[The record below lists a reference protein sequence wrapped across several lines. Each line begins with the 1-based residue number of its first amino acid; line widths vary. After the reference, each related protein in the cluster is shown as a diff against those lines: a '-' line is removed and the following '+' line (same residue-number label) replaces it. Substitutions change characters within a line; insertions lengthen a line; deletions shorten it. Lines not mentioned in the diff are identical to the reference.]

1 MADDHG
7 GPGQRAPRRV
17 VLAGAMA
24 AGGAAL
30 LSACSGTASGPASA
44 TGSRAPATG
53 SRAPGTGSAAPAGS
67 GSASS
72 QAAVAAQAS
81 GPPAAA
87 DWTALGRDLSG
98 PLVRPGEASYPVA
111 KRLFDPRFD
120 GLRPAGIAYCRSP
133 RDVATCLAFAGKYR
147 VPVAARC
154 GGHSYAGWSST
165 SGLIIDVTRMAGVQL
180 NGSTATVGAG
190 TRLIDF
196 YNALTAGGRAVPA
209 GSCPTLGISGL
220 TLGGGV
226 GVVARAYGLTCDNL
240 QSLQV
245 VTADG
250 QIRTCNAKE
259 NSDLYW
265 ACRGGGGGNFGVA
278 TSFTFGTQP
287 AGDIV
292 VFFLYWPWAQAER
305 VLSAWQS
312 WAPFAPDQL
321 WSNMHL
327 SAAPGG
333 GTPTIEVGGTYI
345 GTAGEAYTQLEKLYA
360 AIGSRPSSYYLNTTS
375 WLDAMLLEAGCSHL
389 TVPECH
395 LPTQVAGGQLARAS
409 EFAKSDIFTRPLSSA
424 GIGTL
429 LGGVENL
436 RAVAGAP
443 GGSGGIAFDS
453 LGGAVN
459 RVAPSATAYVHRNGL
474 FQAQYTT
481 GWTVPADG
489 VPPDGALRQ
498 RTWQRA
504 FWQSM
509 RPYASGQAYQNY
521 IDPDLTD
528 WRTAYY
534 GQNLTRLTQ
543 IKAAHD
549 PAGLFTFPQSL

>member
-1 MADDHG
+1 MG
-7 GPGQRAPRRV
+7 SGQLAPRRV
-17 VLAGAMA
+17 VLTGALA

-30 LSACSGTASGPASA
+30 LSACSGTATAPPPAARTVPAS
-44 TGSRAPATG
+44 
-53 SRAPGTGSAAPAGS
+53 PGTGSA
-67 GSASS
+67 SS
-72 QAAVAAQAS
+72 STAVTARAS

-98 PLVRPGEASYPVA
+98 PLIRPGESSYQVA

-133 RDVATCLAFAGKYR
+133 QDVSTCLAFVRKYG
-147 VPVAARC
+147 VPVAVRC

-165 SGLIIDVTRMAGVQL
+165 SGLIIDVTRMAGVQV

-196 YNALTAGGRAVPA
+196 YSGLAAQGRTVPG
-209 GSCPTLGISGL
+209 GSCPTVGISGL

-240 QSLQV
+240 QSVQL

-250 QIRTCNAKE
+250 TIRTCDPSE
-259 NSDLYW
+259 NSDLFW

-278 TSFTFGTQP
+278 TSFTFGTHP

-292 VFFLYWPWAQAER
+292 VFFLYWPWAQAEQ

-312 WAPFAPDQL
+312 WAPDNPDQL

-333 GTPTIEVGGTYI
+333 GTPAIEVGGTYI
-345 GTAGEAYTQLEKLYA
+345 GTAAEAYTQLERLYA
-360 AIGSRPSSYYLNTTS
+360 AIGSRPSSYYLNTKS
-375 WLDAMLLEAGCSHL
+375 WLDAMLLEAGCSNL

-429 LGGVENL
+429 LRGVENL
-436 RAVAGAP
+436 REVAGAP

-459 RVAPSATAYVHRNGL
+459 RVAASATAYVHRNGL

-489 VPPDGALRQ
+489 VPPAGALNQ

-534 GQNLTRLTQ
+534 GQNLARLTQ

-549 PAGLFTFPQSL
+549 PDGVFTFPQSL

>member
-1 MADDHG
+1 M
-7 GPGQRAPRRV
+7 
-17 VLAGAMA
+17 VLAGAVA
-24 AGGAAL
+24 AGGTAL
-30 LSACSGTASGPASA
+30 LSACSAGPASTSSSGPASA
-44 TGSRAPATG
+44 AASASAD
-53 SRAPGTGSAAPAGS
+53 GSAAALS
-67 GSASS
+67 RSR
-72 QAAVAAQAS
+72 
-81 GPPAAA
+81 GPVPGAPKAA

-98 PLVRPGEASYPVA
+98 PLVRPGEASYTLA

-120 GLRPAGIAYCRSP
+120 VLTPAGVAYCRSP
-133 RDVATCLAFAGKYR
+133 RDVSTCLAFARKYG

-165 SGLIIDVTRMAGVQL
+165 SGLIIDVTRMAGVEL
-180 NGSTATVGAG
+180 NGTTATVGAG

-196 YNALTAGGRAVPA
+196 YNGLTGRGRAVPG
-209 GSCPTLGISGL
+209 GSCPTVGISGL

-240 QSLQV
+240 QSVEL

-250 QIRTCNAKE
+250 TIRTCDSSE

-278 TSFTFGTQP
+278 TSFTFGTHP

-292 VFFLYWPWAQAER
+292 VFFLYWPWAQAEQ

-312 WAPFAPDQL
+312 WAPNAPDQL

-345 GTAGEAYTQLEKLYA
+345 GSPGEAYAQLEKLYA
-360 AIGSRPSSYYLNTTS
+360 AIGSRPSSYYLNSMS

-395 LPTQVAGGQLARAS
+395 LPAQAAGGQLSRAS
-409 EFAKSDIFTRPLSSA
+409 EFAKSDIFTKPLSSA

-429 LGGVENL
+429 LTGVENL
-436 RAVAGAP
+436 REVAGAP

-481 GWTVPADG
+481 GWTVQADG
-489 VPPDGALRQ
+489 VPLAGALRQ
-498 RTWQRA
+498 RAWQRQ

-521 IDPDLTD
+521 IDPDLTT
-528 WRTAYY
+528 WRSAYY
-534 GQNLTRLTQ
+534 GANLTRLTQ
-543 IKAAHD
+543 VKAAHD
-549 PAGLFTFPQSL
+549 PTGVFKFPQAL

>member
-1 MADDHG
+1 MADDRG
-7 GPGQRAPRRV
+7 RPARRT
-17 VLAGAMA
+17 VLTGAIA

-30 LSACSGTASGPASA
+30 LSACDG
-44 TGSRAPATG
+44 
-53 SRAPGTGSAAPAGS
+53 AG
-67 GSASS
+67 
-72 QAAVAAQAS
+72 
-81 GPPAAA
+81 PAAA
-87 DWTALGRDLSG
+87 GSPARASSPARGSGADSAAAKLGTRTTGAPTAADWAALARDLSG

-120 GLRPAGIAYCRSP
+120 VLQPAGIAYCRSP
-133 RDVATCLAFAGKYR
+133 HDVSTCLAFVRRYG
-147 VPVAARC
+147 VPGAARC

-165 SGLIIDVTRMAGVQL
+165 SGLIIDVTRMAGVQV

-196 YNALTAGGRAVPA
+196 YSGLAAYGRAVPG
-209 GSCPTLGISGL
+209 GSCPTVGISGL

-240 QSLQV
+240 QSLQL

-250 QIRTCNAKE
+250 QIRTCNPSE
-259 NSDLYW
+259 NADLYW

-278 TSFTFGTQP
+278 TSFTFGTYP

-292 VFFLYWPWAQAER
+292 VFFLYWPWAQAEQ
-305 VLSAWQS
+305 VLAAWQA
-312 WAPFAPDQL
+312 WAPNGPDQL

-333 GTPTIEVGGTYI
+333 GTPTIEVGGTYL
-345 GTAGEAYTQLEKLYA
+345 GSVGEAYTQLEKLYA
-360 AIGSRPSSYYLNTTS
+360 AVGARPSSYYLNSTS
-375 WLDAMLLEAGCSHL
+375 WLDAMLLEAGCSNL
-389 TVPECH
+389 TVQECH
-395 LPTQVAGGQLARAS
+395 LPTQVAGGQLSRAS
-409 EFAKSDIFTRPLSSA
+409 EYAKSDIFTSPLSSA

-429 LGGVENL
+429 LRGVADL
-436 RAVAGAP
+436 QDVAGAP

-481 GWTVPADG
+481 GWTVQPGG
-489 VPPDGALRQ
+489 VPPAGALRQ
-498 RTWQRA
+498 RAWQRA

-521 IDPDLTD
+521 IDPDLAN

-534 GQNLTRLTQ
+534 GTNLARLTQ

-549 PAGLFTFPQSL
+549 PTNVFAFPQSL

>member
-1 MADDHG
+1 MADDRG
-7 GPGQRAPRRV
+7 GSGYLTPRRTL
-17 VLAGAMA
+17 LAGAFA

-30 LSACSGTASGPASA
+30 LSACGGGTSSRPASA
-44 TGSRAPATG
+44 SAT
-53 SRAPGTGSAAPAGS
+53 APAGTLPA
-67 GSASS
+67 GTAPASAG
-72 QAAVAAQAS
+72 AATGARAAG
-81 GPPAAA
+81 GPGAA
-87 DWTALGRDLSG
+87 DWAALGHDLSG
-98 PLVRPGEASYPVA
+98 PLVRPGEASYTTA

-120 GLRPAGIAYCRSP
+120 VLDPAGIAYCRGP
-133 RDVATCLAFAGKYR
+133 DDVSTCLAFARKYR

-180 NGSTATVGAG
+180 SGTTATVGAG

-196 YNALTAGGRAVPA
+196 YSALTATGRAVPG
-209 GSCPTLGISGL
+209 GSCPTVGISGL

-240 QSLQV
+240 QSVRV

-250 QIRTCNAKE
+250 KLKTCDSSE

-278 TSFTFGTQP
+278 TSFTFGTHP
-287 AGDIV
+287 AGDLV
-292 VFFLYWPWAQAER
+292 LFFLYWPWAQAEQ
-305 VLSAWQS
+305 VLAAWQS
-312 WAPFAPDQL
+312 WAPNGPDQL

-345 GTAGEAYTQLEKLYA
+345 GSAGEAYTQLEKLYA
-360 AIGSRPSSYYLNTTS
+360 AIGTRPSSYYLNTKS
-375 WLDAMLLEAGCSHL
+375 WLDAMLLEAGCSKL

-395 LPTQVAGGQLARAS
+395 LPAQMAGGRLSRAS
-409 EFAKSDIFTRPLSSA
+409 EFAKSDIFTTPLSSA

-429 LGGVENL
+429 LRGIENL
-436 RAVAGAP
+436 RQVPGAP

-459 RVAPSATAYVHRNGL
+459 RVAPSATAYAHRSGL

-481 GWTVPADG
+481 GWTVQPGG
-489 VPPDGALRQ
+489 VPPAGALRQ
-498 RTWQRA
+498 RAWQLA
-504 FWQSM
+504 FWKSM

-521 IDPDLTD
+521 IDPELAN

-534 GQNLTRLTQ
+534 GANLARLTQ
-543 IKAAHD
+543 IKATHD
-549 PAGLFTFPQSL
+549 PGGVFSFPQAL

>member
-1 MADDHG
+1 MSDECG
-7 GPGQRAPRRV
+7 GPARRM
-17 VLAGAMA
+17 VLTGAMA

-30 LSACSGTASGPASA
+30 LSACSGGAATTPASA
-44 TGSRAPATG
+44 
-53 SRAPGTGSAAPAGS
+53 AGS
-67 GSASS
+67 VRSAGAR
-72 QAAVAAQAS
+72 AAS
-81 GPPAAA
+81 RPAAA

-120 GLRPAGIAYCRSP
+120 VLEPAGIAYCRSP
-133 RDVATCLAFAGKYR
+133 QDVSTCLAFAGKYG

-165 SGLIIDVTRMAGVQL
+165 NGLIIDVTRMAGVQL
-180 NGSTATVGAG
+180 NGTTATVRAG

-196 YNALTAGGRAVPA
+196 YNELTANGRTVPG
-209 GSCPTLGISGL
+209 GSCPTVGISGL

-240 QSLQV
+240 QSLQL

-250 QIRTCNAKE
+250 QIRTCNSSE

-278 TSFTFGTQP
+278 TSFTFGTHP

-292 VFFLYWPWAQAER
+292 VFFLYWPWAQAEQ
-305 VLSAWQS
+305 LISAWQS
-312 WAPFAPDQL
+312 WAPQGPDQL

-333 GTPTIEVGGTYI
+333 GTPAIEVGGTYI
-345 GTAGEAYTQLEKLYA
+345 GSVGEAYTQLEKLYA
-360 AIGSRPSSYYLNTTS
+360 AVGSRPSSYYLNSMS
-375 WLDAMLLEAGCSHL
+375 WLDAMLLEAGCSDK
-389 TVPECH
+389 TVQECH
-395 LPTQVAGGQLARAS
+395 LPTQAAGGQLSRAS
-409 EFAKSDIFTRPLSSA
+409 EFAKSDIFTQPLSSA

-429 LGGVENL
+429 LRGVENL
-436 RAVAGAP
+436 QGIAGAP
-443 GGSGGIAFDS
+443 SGSGGIAFDS

-459 RVAPSATAYVHRNGL
+459 RVAPAATAYVHRNGL

-481 GWTVPADG
+481 GWTVQAGG
-489 VPPDGALRQ
+489 VPPAGALRQ
-498 RTWQRA
+498 RAWQQQ

-521 IDPDLTD
+521 IDPDLTN

-534 GQNLTRLTQ
+534 GQNLARLTQ

-549 PAGLFTFPQSL
+549 PDGVFTFPQSL

>member
-1 MADDHG
+1 MAEDRG
-7 GPGQRAPRRV
+7 GTGQPAGRRA
-17 VLAGAMA
+17 VLTGAMA

-30 LSACSGTASGPASA
+30 LSACGGSGSTSASGPASSSGPA
-44 TGSRAPATG
+44 GTPGRKGGTPGAAGSRVAGAPT
-53 SRAPGTGSAAPAGS
+53 
-67 GSASS
+67 AS
-72 QAAVAAQAS
+72 
-81 GPPAAA
+81 
-87 DWTALGRDLSG
+87 DWAALGRDLSG

-120 GLRPAGIAYCRSP
+120 VLSPAGIAYCRNP
-133 RDVATCLAFAGKYR
+133 QDVSTCLAFVRKYG

-165 SGLIIDVTRMAGVQL
+165 SGLIVDVTRMAGVQV
-180 NGSTATVGAG
+180 NGTTATVGAG

-196 YNALTAGGRAVPA
+196 YSGLTAQGRAVPG
-209 GSCPTLGISGL
+209 GSCPTVGISGL

-226 GVVARAYGLTCDNL
+226 GVVARAYGLTSDNL
-240 QSLQV
+240 QSVQL

-250 QIRTCNAKE
+250 QVRTCDSRE

-265 ACRGGGGGNFGVA
+265 ACRGGGGGNFGIA
-278 TSFTFGTQP
+278 TSFTFGTHP

-305 VLSAWQS
+305 LISAWQS
-312 WAPFAPDQL
+312 WAPHGPDEL

-333 GTPTIEVGGTYI
+333 GTPGSKGGTPTIEVGGTYI
-345 GTAGEAYTQLEKLYA
+345 GTVGEAYTQLEKLYA
-360 AIGSRPSSYYLNTTS
+360 AAGSRPSSYYLNTMS
-375 WLDAMLLEAGCSHL
+375 WLDAMLLEAGCSNL

-395 LPTQVAGGQLARAS
+395 LPTQVAGGQLSRAS
-409 EFAKSDIFTRPLSSA
+409 EFAKSDIFTTPLSSA

-429 LGGVENL
+429 LSGVENL
-436 RAVAGAP
+436 RDVDGAP

-459 RVAPSATAYVHRNGL
+459 RVAASATAYVHRNGL

-481 GWTVPADG
+481 GWTVPSNG
-489 VPPDGALRQ
+489 VPPAGALRQ
-498 RTWQRA
+498 RAWQLA
-504 FWQSM
+504 FWKSM

-521 IDPDLTD
+521 IDPDLAD

-534 GQNLTRLTQ
+534 GANLTRLTQ

-549 PAGLFTFPQSL
+549 PGNVFTFPQAL

>member
-1 MADDHG
+1 MADDHA
-7 GPGQRAPRRV
+7 GPARRRV
-17 VLAGAMA
+17 LTGAMA

-30 LSACSGTASGPASA
+30 LSACSTGAGTGAAAAAAGLSPASRPR
-44 TGSRAPATG
+44 RA
-53 SRAPGTGSAAPAGS
+53 
-67 GSASS
+67 
-72 QAAVAAQAS
+72 
-81 GPPAAA
+81 GPPTAG
-87 DWTALGRDLSG
+87 DWAALGHDLSG
-98 PLVRPGEASYPVA
+98 PLVRPGQASYSVA

-120 GLRPAGIAYCRSP
+120 VDKPAGIAYCRSAQ
-133 RDVATCLAFAGKYR
+133 DVSTCLAFARKYG

-165 SGLIIDVTRMAGVQL
+165 SGLIIDVTRMAGVTL
-180 NGSTATVGAG
+180 DGTTATVGAG

-196 YNALTAGGRAVPA
+196 YSGLTAHGRAVPG
-209 GSCPTLGISGL
+209 GSCPTVGISGL

-226 GVVARAYGLTCDNL
+226 GVVARAYGTTSDNL
-240 QSLQV
+240 QSVQL

-250 QIRTCNAKE
+250 TVRTCNSSE

-278 TSFTFGTQP
+278 TSFTFGTHP

-292 VFFLYWPWAQAER
+292 VFFLYWPWSQAEQ
-305 VLSAWQS
+305 VMSAWQS
-312 WAPFAPDQL
+312 WAPHGPDQL

-333 GTPTIEVGGTYI
+333 GRPTIEVGGTYI
-345 GTAGEAYTQLEKLYA
+345 GGVGEAYTQLEKLYA
-360 AIGSRPSSYYLNTTS
+360 AVGAQPSSHYLNNMS
-375 WLDAMLLEAGCSHL
+375 WLDAMLLEAGCSNMS
-389 TVPECH
+389 VQECH

-409 EFAKSDIFTRPLSSA
+409 EFAKSDIFTKPLNSA

-429 LGGVENL
+429 LRGVENL
-436 RAVAGAP
+436 GQVAGAP

-481 GWTVPADG
+481 GWTVPPDG
-489 VPPDGALRQ
+489 VPPAGALRQ
-498 RTWQRA
+498 RAWQRQ

-521 IDPDLTD
+521 IDPELTN

-534 GQNLTRLTQ
+534 GANLARLTQ

-549 PAGLFTFPQSL
+549 PAGVFRFPQAL